1 MKNKTSQRHPFPE
14 KEFNMKVLI
23 IEDSPEIAEAVALC
37 LQLRWP
43 ETEVGVAAEGARG
56 IEMIRNSVFDVVILD
71 INLPDFDGF
80 QVLQEVRKFSDVPT
94 IILTV
99 RGKEDDQTRGLE
111 IGADD
116 YIVKPFKPRDLV
128 ARVNAVVRRAT
139 GVKNTIQK
147 PVIIRG
153 KLTLD
158 LTNNEITIRDKKTKL
173 TPTEVKLLY
182 ILMEKPEETMTGEQI
197 AFQVWGKENP
207 DTDELRTYVRRLRN
221 KLKDNPPRIIL
232 TDYGEGYKFVTPV

>member
-1 MKNKTSQRHPFPE
+1 
-14 KEFNMKVLI
+14 MKVLI
-23 IEDSPEIAEAVALC
+23 IEDSPEIVEAVALC

-43 ETEVGVAAEGARG
+43 EVEVSVAAEGARG
-56 IEMIRNSVFDVVILD
+56 VEMLKTTPFDIAILD

-80 QVLQEVRKFSDVPT
+80 RVLQEVRGFSDVPT

-99 RGKEDDQTRGLE
+99 RGKEEDQTKGLE

-128 ARVNAVVRRAT
+128 ARVNAVLRRTAGAKT
-139 GVKNTIQK
+139 GKEK
-147 PVIIRG
+147 PIVVRG

-158 LTNNEITIRDKKTKL
+158 LTNNEISLKDKKTKL
-173 TPTEVKLLY
+173 TPTEAKLLY
-182 ILMEKPEETMTGEQI
+182 VLMENPEETLTGEKI
-197 AFQVWGKENP
+197 ANQVWGKEHT

-232 TDYGEGYKFVTPV
+232 TDYGEGYKFVSPI

>member
-1 MKNKTSQRHPFPE
+1 
-14 KEFNMKVLI
+14 MKVLI
-23 IEDSPEIAEAVALC
+23 IEDSPEIVEAVALC

-43 ETEVGVAAEGARG
+43 ETEVSVAAEGARG

-80 QVLQEVRKFSDVPT
+80 QVLQEVRTFSDVPT

-139 GVKNTIQK
+139 GVKNSVQK

-197 AFQVWGKENP
+197 AFQVWGKENA

>member
-1 MKNKTSQRHPFPE
+1 
-14 KEFNMKVLI
+14 MKVLI
-23 IEDSPEIAEAVALC
+23 IEDSPEIVEAVALC

-43 ETEVGVAAEGARG
+43 EAEVAIAVEGARG
-56 IEMIRNSVFDVVILD
+56 IEMLKSSPFDIVILD

-80 QVLQEVRKFSDVPT
+80 RVLQEVRTFSDVPT

-116 YIVKPFKPRDLV
+116 YIVKPFKPRDLI
-128 ARVNAVVRRAT
+128 ARVNAVLRRTT
-139 GVKNTIQK
+139 GVKTGKEK
-147 PVIIRG
+147 PIVVRG

-158 LTNNEITIRDKKTKL
+158 LTNNEISIRDKKTKL
-173 TPTEVKLLY
+173 TPTEAKLLY
-182 ILMEKPEETMTGEQI
+182 ILMENPEETLTGEKI
-197 AFQVWGKENP
+197 ALQVWGKENS
-207 DTDELRTYVRRLRN
+207 DTDELRTYIRRLRN

>member
-1 MKNKTSQRHPFPE
+1 
-14 KEFNMKVLI
+14 MKVLI

-43 ETEVGVAAEGARG
+43 ETEVSVAAEGARG

-80 QVLQEVRKFSDVPT
+80 QVLQEVRTFSDVPT

-139 GVKNTIQK
+139 GVKNSVQK

-197 AFQVWGKENP
+197 AFQVWGKENA

>member
-1 MKNKTSQRHPFPE
+1 MNNELSRRQPFLRE
-14 KEFNMKVLI
+14 EVKMKVLI
-23 IEDSPEIAEAVALC
+23 IEDSPEIVEAVALC

-43 ETEVGVAAEGARG
+43 ETEVSVAAEGARG

-80 QVLQEVRKFSDVPT
+80 QVLQEVRTFSDVPT

-139 GVKNTIQK
+139 GVKNSVQK

-173 TPTEVKLLY
+173 TPTESSYSISSWK
-182 ILMEKPEETMTGEQI
+182 
-197 AFQVWGKENP
+197 NP
-207 DTDELRTYVRRLRN
+207 KKR
-221 KLKDNPPRIIL
+221 
-232 TDYGEGYKFVTPV
+232 

>member
-1 MKNKTSQRHPFPE
+1 MNNELSRRQPFLRE
-14 KEFNMKVLI
+14 EVKMKVLI
-23 IEDSPEIAEAVALC
+23 IEDSPEIVEAVALC

-43 ETEVGVAAEGARG
+43 ETEVSVAAEGARG

-80 QVLQEVRKFSDVPT
+80 QVLQEVRTFSDVPT

-139 GVKNTIQK
+139 GVKNSVQK

-197 AFQVWGKENP
+197 AFQVWGKENA

>member
-1 MKNKTSQRHPFPE
+1 
-14 KEFNMKVLI
+14 MKVLI
-23 IEDSPEIAEAVALC
+23 IEDSPEIVEAVALC

-43 ETEVGVAAEGARG
+43 ETEVSVAAEGARG
-56 IEMIRNSVFDVVILD
+56 IEMLRASPVDIVILD

-80 QVLQEVRKFSDVPT
+80 RVLQEVRTFSDVPT

-99 RGKEDDQTRGLE
+99 RGKDEDQTRGLE

-128 ARVNAVVRRAT
+128 ARVNAVLRRTT
-139 GVKNTIQK
+139 GIKTVNEK
-147 PVIIRG
+147 PIVVRG

-158 LTNNEITIRDKKTKL
+158 LTNNEVSLRDKKSKL
-173 TPTEVKLLY
+173 TPTEAKLLY
-182 ILMEKPEETMTGEQI
+182 ILMENPEDTLTGDKI
-197 AFQVWGKENP
+197 AAQVWGKEQS
-207 DTDELRTYVRRLRN
+207 DTDELRTYIRRLRN

-232 TDYGEGYKFVTPV
+232 TDYGEGYKFVTPI